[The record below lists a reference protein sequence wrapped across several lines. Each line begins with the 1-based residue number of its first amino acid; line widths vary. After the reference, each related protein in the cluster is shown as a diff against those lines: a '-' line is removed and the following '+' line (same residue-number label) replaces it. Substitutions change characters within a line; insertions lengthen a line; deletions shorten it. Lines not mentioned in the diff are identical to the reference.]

1 MERTETCTMIGLHST
16 QKESGTKVSLVY
28 VIHYGMLTVHMPFLR
43 NVAALLKICFENLEG
58 IITSKNIMKI
68 NLLAY
73 GWFMLDENSNH
84 ILRINRSTKTF
95 QQWNNLI

>member
-1 MERTETCTMIGLHST
+1 MERTETSTMIGLHST
-16 QKESGTKVSLVY
+16 QKESGTKVYTCLCYSLWY
-28 VIHYGMLTVHMPFLR
+28 VNSSHAILR
-43 NVAALLKICFENLEG
+43 NVAALLKICFKNLEG
-58 IITSKNIMKI
+58 IITSENIMKI

>member
-1 MERTETCTMIGLHST
+1 MFN
-16 QKESGTKVSLVY
+16 
-28 VIHYGMLTVHMPFLR
+28 IHYGMLTVHMPFLR
-43 NVAALLKICFENLEG
+43 NVAALLKICFKNLEG
-58 IITSKNIMKI
+58 IITSENIMKI